1 MLGGI
6 IAGALKGASDS
17 YGEYS
22 KSQLDQQQK
31 IDLQQRILDMTEEK
45 ERRIS
50 EFKEN
55 QRVEGIGRT
64 AKAEADAA
72 PVKARGDA
80 AAAPIKAKGEVDA
93 AVAKIGA
100 AREANLPKMEGDY
113 ALEQVNAKASAINA
127 EALLKGKAEG
137 AGQVAKTSVAGYV
150 DSITKEDY
158 AKSAGERSVAGI
170 NQQTQREASSKPNI
184 TQAADGTYYVGV
196 WDSRSK
202 TMTTSVLTDPKGEP
216 LKGPKDL
223 DARTKAMVDAKLID
237 ARAELDPDNRK
248 AIIAEVTELLGGPKG
263 GAGGALPAPKTRE
276 DLNKLPAGTRYTA
289 PDGTTRVKN

>member
-22 KSQLDQQQK
+22 KSQLDQRQK
-31 IDLQQRILDMTEEK
+31 IDLQQRLLDMAEEK

-50 EFKEN
+50 EFKED
-55 QRVEGIGRT
+55 QRVSGIGRT
-64 AKAEADAA
+64 AEAEA
-72 PVKARGDA
+72 K
-80 AAAPIKAKGEVDA
+80 AAPIKVKGEVA
-93 AVAKIGA
+93 AELAKLDESGKA
-100 AREANLPKMEGDY
+100 GLPEAQGKYVMRQLD
-113 ALEQVNAKASAINA
+113 AKAPAIEKEALIKSKA
-127 EALLKGKAEG
+127 EAS
-137 AGQVAKTSVAGYV
+137 GQVAKTSVAGYV
-150 DSITKEDY
+150 DSIAKEDY

-170 NQQTQREASSKPNI
+170 SQQTQREASSKPNI

-196 WDSRSK
+196 WDSKSK
-202 TMTTSVLTDPKGEP
+202 TMSTSVLTDPKGEP
-216 LKGPKDL
+216 LKGTRDL

-237 ARAELDPDNRK
+237 ARAELDPDSRK
-248 AIIAEVTELLGGPKG
+248 AIIAEVTELLGGSKG